1 MHGRSGQGTGTTA
14 LQHPAARY
22 LGWKDPMEPQL
33 PASGL
38 RLWWHG
44 DHALVRAAPG
54 QFLRQLPAHFS
65 HAGQGIAVLGKGAPC
80 GQAFGQR
87 RGIHFKQQGRLGRR
101 RLPGLDRPFML
112 ASYSPRRC
120 KKSPSAPRL
129 ILFPPAFHA
138 HPHAPLSSHT
148 KITGGLGIAA
158 RSRLCPHRPSILK
171 GWAHFSLIPRPAKGS
186 HDAYEHEHD
195 RHSSA

>member
-1 MHGRSGQGTGTTA
+1 MSLKKCMADPAREQARQPFSTPPHVIWVGKTRWSRSF
-14 LQHPAARY
+14 P
-22 LGWKDPMEPQL
+22 L
-33 PASGL
+33 PACDYGGVHV
-38 RLWWHG
+38 HG

-101 RLPGLDRPFML
+101 RLPGLDRLFML

-129 ILFPPAFHA
+129 VLFPPAFHA

-148 KITGGLGIAA
+148 KITGGLG
-158 RSRLCPHRPSILK
+158 RLTI
-171 GWAHFSLIPRPAKGS
+171 
-186 HDAYEHEHD
+186 
-195 RHSSA
+195 